1 MKKLFFTLTL
11 MVAITSL
18 TFASFSFTIYN
29 NPNWL
34 GNCTYTITAMQVSDN
49 SSNPGCT
56 CIWGGRGWSQV
67 LSPAT
72 TYTFTCSCS
81 GSPVWSTLSVTLK
94 TQCGHTYTFGDVSS
108 YDCRTGGNCYSCT
121 SNYAVC
127 WNKIS
132 TGNYEIYTDV
142 LTGGRLMSD
151 NPTGEAEQV
160 MEANPDMLNRLGVN
174 SAEEILMESNN
185 IVSSLE
191 NIPNPVSNLMKIN
204 FELAQDADVAITL
217 FDITGK
223 EVLSLKKGIQA
234 KGKNSVEVDVSS
246 LASGMYSY
254 SFKAG
259 DAVLT
264 RKFNIVR

>member
-1 MKKLFFTLTL
+1 
-11 MVAITSL
+11 
-18 TFASFSFTIYN
+18 
-29 NPNWL
+29 
-34 GNCTYTITAMQVSDN
+34 
-49 SSNPGCT
+49 
-56 CIWGGRGWSQV
+56 
-67 LSPAT
+67 
-72 TYTFTCSCS
+72 
-81 GSPVWSTLSVTLK
+81 
-94 TQCGHTYTFGDVSS
+94 
-108 YDCRTGGNCYSCT
+108 
-121 SNYAVC
+121 
-127 WNKIS
+127 
-132 TGNYEIYTDV
+132 
-142 LTGGRLMSD
+142 
-151 NPTGEAEQV
+151 